1 MTPVQFGLNG
11 IATHEPV
18 RASPPALFGRE
29 LICLVTT
36 PDKMV
41 MEAAP

>member
-1 MTPVQFGLNG
+1 MIPAPAGLNG

-18 RASPPALFGRE
+18 RASPPVLFGRE